1 MDNFYS
7 CGINHNILIDIL
19 ILKLKNK
26 IEELSKKPA
35 IDQKGE
41 SVFNF
46 SIDKQILINRSIS
59 LFFNQCGC
67 SN

>member
-35 IDQKGE
+35 IDQKVE

>member
-35 IDQKGE
+35 INQKVE